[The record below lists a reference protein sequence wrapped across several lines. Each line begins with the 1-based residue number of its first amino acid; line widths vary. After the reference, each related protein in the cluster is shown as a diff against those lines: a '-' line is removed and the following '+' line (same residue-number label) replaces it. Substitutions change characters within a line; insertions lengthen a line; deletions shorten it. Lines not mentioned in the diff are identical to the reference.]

1 MRTFKQHIDETFNS
15 LADVENKWKDK
26 FDTLWIGEYP
36 NGDIEVSSLIIAREN
51 RKQGVGSSFM
61 EDLCDYADQTRRR
74 ILLSPG
80 YKDDNHGTTSH
91 TRLIKF
97 YKRFDFVQN
106 KGRNKDYH
114 ISHTMI
120 RNPQ

>member
-1 MRTFKQHIDETFNS
+1 MKTFSHFINENS
-15 LADVENKWKDK
+15 LADLKNKWKSQ
-26 FDTLWIGEYP
+26 FDTLFIGEYP
-36 NGDIEVSSLIIAREN
+36 DGDIEVSSLIIAKEN
-51 RKQGVGSSFM
+51 RKQGIGSSFM
-61 EDLCDYADQTRRR
+61 EDLCDYADANNKR

-80 YKDDNHGTTSH
+80 YKDDRHGTTSH

-97 YKRFDFVQN
+97 YKRFGFVQN
-106 KGRNKDYH
+106 KGRNKDYR